1 MGHWRHLKNR
11 RPNTTAIRI
20 ARNIARQQ
28 RSQRNLTIS
37 NRTAAAGD
45 ATKNKQEVIL
55 VRSTNTVTGGPRE
68 WVDKMLQAYLLKDK
82 ILADKLKVIRRSYFS
97 IFEISD

>member
-45 ATKNKQEVIL
+45 PTKYKQE

>member
-1 MGHWRHLKNR
+1 MLAQAAK
-11 RPNTTAIRI
+11 T
-20 ARNIARQQ
+20 
-28 RSQRNLTIS
+28 L
-37 NRTAAAGD
+37 TAAAGD
-45 ATKNKQEVIL
+45 ATKDKQEVIL